1 MRTGTTIRRSLW
13 RWRRNPLRRRED
25 VLEAW
30 ILLIVWFVIAVAGP
44 VAGVLASH
52 AAAHSAAERRVERH
66 PATATLVSDASSNP
80 LATGTTGGR
89 VDVTVRW
96 TAPDGT
102 RHSGRIPVDEGM
114 KAGSRVTV
122 WTDSRNQLTTA
133 PPSATQAGV
142 DAAFMGAASSFA
154 VVAAAAAGYY
164 GARVVLNR
172 RRRAAWA
179 QEWEAVGSQWGR
191 TAN

>member
-30 ILLIVWFVIAVAGP
+30 ILLIVWLVIALAGP
-44 VAGVLASH
+44 VAGVLGAH
-52 AAAHSAAERRVERH
+52 AAAHSAAQRRAERH
-66 PATATLVSDASSNP
+66 SATATLVSDVSSSS
-80 LATGTTGGR
+80 LSTGTTGGR
-89 VDVTVRW
+89 IDATVRW

-102 RHSGRIPVDEGM
+102 RHSGKIPVDEGM

-122 WTDSRNQLTTA
+122 WTDRQNHLTTA
-133 PPSATQAGV
+133 PPAATQAGV

-154 VVAAAAAGYY
+154 VVTAAAAGYY
-164 GARVVLNR
+164 GARIVLNR
-172 RRRAAWA
+172 RRRAAWEH
-179 QEWEAVGSQWGR
+179 EWQDVGSQWGR
-191 TAN
+191 AAS

>member
-1 MRTGTTIRRSLW
+1 MRAGTTIRRSLW

-30 ILLIVWFVIAVAGP
+30 ILLIVWLVVALAGP
-44 VAGVLASH
+44 VAGVM
-52 AAAHSAAERRVERH
+52 AAHASAHGAAQRRAERH
-66 PATATLVSDASSNP
+66 SATATLVSDVSGSP
-80 LATGTTGGR
+80 LSTGTAGGR
-89 VDVTVRW
+89 IEATVRW

-102 RHSGRIPVDEGM
+102 RHSGKIPVDEAM

-122 WTDSRNQLTTA
+122 WTDHRNQLTTA
-133 PPSATQAGV
+133 PPTTAQAGV

-154 VVAAAAAGYY
+154 VVTAAAAGYY

-172 RRRAAWA
+172 RRRAAWEH
-179 QEWEAVGSQWGR
+179 EWQDIGSQWGR
-191 TAN
+191 AAS

>member
-1 MRTGTTIRRSLW
+1 MRGDSTIRRSLW

-30 ILLIVWFVIAVAGP
+30 ILLIVWFVIAVAAP
-44 VAGVLASH
+44 AAGVLASH

-66 PATATLVSDASSNP
+66 SATATLVSDASSNP

-89 VDVTVRW
+89 VDATVRW
-96 TAPDGT
+96 TASDGT
-102 RHSGRIPVDEGM
+102 RHSGKIPVDEGM

-122 WTDSRNQLTTA
+122 WTDSRNQPTAA
-133 PPSATQAGV
+133 PPSAAQAGV

-154 VVAAAAAGYY
+154 VVAVASAGYY

-179 QEWEAVGSQWGR
+179 HEWEDVSSQWGR

>member
-1 MRTGTTIRRSLW
+1 MRGGTTIRRSLW

-30 ILLIVWFVIAVAGP
+30 ILLFVWFVIAVAGP

-66 PATATLVSDASSNP
+66 SATATLVSDASGNP
-80 LATGTTGGR
+80 LSTGTAGGR
-89 VDVTVRW
+89 VDAAVRW

-122 WTDSRNQLTTA
+122 WTDSQNQLTTA

-179 QEWEAVGSQWGR
+179 HEWEDVGSQWGR
-191 TAN
+191 AAN

>member
-1 MRTGTTIRRSLW
+1 MRGGTTIRRSLW

-66 PATATLVSDASSNP
+66 SATATLVSVASSNP

-89 VDVTVRW
+89 VDATVRW
-96 TAPDGT
+96 TASDGT

-179 QEWEAVGSQWGR
+179 HEWDVVGSQWGR

>member
-1 MRTGTTIRRSLW
+1 MRGGTTIRRSLW

-30 ILLIVWFVIAVAGP
+30 ILLIVRLVIAVAGP

-52 AAAHSAAERRVERH
+52 AAAHNAAERRVQRH
-66 PATATLVSDASSNP
+66 PTTATLVSDASSDP
-80 LATGTTGGR
+80 LATSATGGW
-89 VDVTVRW
+89 VDATVRW

-102 RHSGRIPVDEGM
+102 RHSGEIPVDEGM
-114 KAGSRVTV
+114 RAGSRVTV

-133 PPSATQAGV
+133 PPSVTRAGV

-164 GARVVLNR
+164 GARAVLDR

-179 QEWEAVGSQWGR
+179 HEWEDISSQWGR
-191 TAN
+191 AAS

>member
-1 MRTGTTIRRSLW
+1 M
-13 RWRRNPLRRRED
+13 D

-30 ILLIVWFVIAVAGP
+30 ILLIVWFVIAVVGP

-89 VDVTVRW
+89 VDATVRW

-122 WTDSRNQLTTA
+122 WTDSGNQLTTA

-179 QEWEAVGSQWGR
+179 HEWEDVGSQWGR
-191 TAN
+191 AAN